1 MPRNTVTE
9 QIGHTTIRNLD
20 IASGPSFFFPRG
32 GHGRRNI
39 LMDFHPYS
47 HETSIFTLGA
57 PHEEVQGRQTKLHP
71 GFTMGKQVQLPQASQ
86 FFEMPTLFCPTSLN
100 DVLQNFLI
108 GQWTYSCSQL
118 PPALGFFGDLSV
130 NSKSISMKFCKHSF
144 QLFRRLP

>member
-9 QIGHTTIRNLD
+9 QTGHTTIRNLG
-20 IASGPSFFFPRG
+20 IASGPSFF
-32 GHGRRNI
+32 HGRRKI

-71 GFTMGKQVQLPQASQ
+71 GLTQASQ
-86 FFEMPTLFCPTSLN
+86 FFEMPTLFCPTGLN

-108 GQWTYSCSQL
+108 GQWT
-118 PPALGFFGDLSV
+118 
-130 NSKSISMKFCKHSF
+130 
-144 QLFRRLP
+144 